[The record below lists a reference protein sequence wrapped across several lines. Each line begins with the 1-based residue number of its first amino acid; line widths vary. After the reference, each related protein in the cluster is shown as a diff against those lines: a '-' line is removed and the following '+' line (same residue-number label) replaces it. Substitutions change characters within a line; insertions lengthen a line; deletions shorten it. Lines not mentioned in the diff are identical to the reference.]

1 MIPCHSQSWT
11 HHPPPLTRT
20 SGPARHSRPRLSR
33 QRSEPKATCRW
44 TICLDERW
52 LELRYRFILV
62 IYHTYGLCEGSISG
76 GYTSFFSHTHIY
88 IYLFIMYTPISL
100 LTFYASTGQPPSEVL
115 PEVIKN
121 APAYPVLMRQLP
133 QRNSQGKWSQFLQEA
148 TQPALQHRNNT
159 GALNCGIPTA
169 KSLQYMCFWIC
180 WKYI

>member
-1 MIPCHSQSWT
+1 MDTPSPTSDAYIWPSSPQPAT
-11 HHPPPLTRT
+11 AFTAAQRT
-20 SGPARHSRPRLSR
+20 KGDLSLNNLPWWKMARTQVPIHFSYLPYLRPMWRLNFR
-33 QRSEPKATCRW
+33 G
-44 TICLDERW
+44 
-52 LELRYRFILV
+52 
-62 IYHTYGLCEGSISG
+62 IYQ
-76 GYTSFFSHTHIY
+76 FFSHTHTHKYIY